1 MNQKQCKYSGNLFI
15 PKRNNQRFE
24 NNKARSNFH
33 NKKYRKLYA
42 EVSKINKLLFLNYK
56 ILHKLIGY
64 REYMEVEKKI
74 LSKLRYD
81 FSLST
86 GIEEE
91 DGIKSFLLYN
101 YKLTFITHQ
110 IILIEKKYE
119 NIRPI

>member
-1 MNQKQCKYSGNLFI
+1 MNQKQCRHSGNWFF

-33 NKKYRKLYA
+33 NKKYRKMYA
-42 EVSKINKLLFLNYK
+42 EVNEINRLLFVNYKLLLR
-56 ILHKLIGY
+56 LIGF
-64 REYMEVEKKI
+64 RDFMEVEKKI
-74 LSKLRYD
+74 LSRLRYD
-81 FSLST
+81 FSLVT

-101 YKLTFITHQ
+101 YKLTFITNE

-119 NIRPI
+119 NNRPI

>member
-1 MNQKQCKYSGNLFI
+1 MNQKQCKYSGNWFI

-24 NNKARSNFH
+24 NNKARSNYH
-33 NKKYRKLYA
+33 NKKYRKMYA
-42 EVSKINKLLFLNYK
+42 EVNKINRLLFLNYK
-56 ILHKLIGY
+56 ILYKLIGY

-101 YKLTFITHQ
+101 YKLTFITNE

-119 NIRPI
+119 NNRPI

>member
-1 MNQKQCKYSGNLFI
+1 MIHKQCKYSGNWFI

-24 NNKARSNFH
+24 NNKARSNYH
-33 NKKYRKLYA
+33 NKKYRRLYA
-42 EVSKINKLLFLNYK
+42 EVNKINKLLFLNYK
-56 ILHKLIGY
+56 ILYKLIGY
-64 REYMEVEKKI
+64 KDYMEIDKKI

-101 YKLTFITHQ
+101 YKLTFITTQ

-119 NIRPI
+119 NNRPL

>member
-1 MNQKQCKYSGNLFI
+1 MTLKQCKYTGNWFF

-33 NKKYRKLYA
+33 NKKYRKMYA
-42 EVSKINKLLFLNYK
+42 EVNEINRLLFVNYKLLLR
-56 ILHKLIGY
+56 LIGF
-64 REYMEVEKKI
+64 RDFMEVEKKI
-74 LSKLRYD
+74 LSRLRYD
-81 FSLST
+81 FSLVT

-101 YKLTFITHQ
+101 YKLTFITNE

-119 NIRPI
+119 NNRPI